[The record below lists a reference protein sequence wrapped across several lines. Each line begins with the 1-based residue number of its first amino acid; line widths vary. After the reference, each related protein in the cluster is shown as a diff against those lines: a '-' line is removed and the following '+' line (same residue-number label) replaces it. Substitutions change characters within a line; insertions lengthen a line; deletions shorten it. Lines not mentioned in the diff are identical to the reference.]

1 MNKLIAILDKH
12 ATGKK
17 VFIFFLLS
25 TSLYLAMLFITVP
38 KVMSF
43 SEGMRLLD
51 IMPGGYGVEYV
62 MGLFETLG
70 EEGRRVY
77 LWNQIPLD
85 MIYPG
90 LFGIAYSLLLFYIL
104 KILVRKE
111 SNWFFITFFPV
122 AGGLFDYLENIG
134 IIIMLNSYPSFSALL
149 VRLTS
154 ISTVLKSISITISF
168 VVLLVCLGLLLWKK
182 LKPRKE

>member
-1 MNKLIAILDKH
+1 MNKVIRVLEKH

-25 TSLYLAMLFITVP
+25 TLVYLAMLLITIP

-43 SEGMRLLD
+43 SEGVRVLD
-51 IMPGGYGVEYV
+51 LMPGGYGVEYV
-62 MGLFETLG
+62 MSLFETLG

-85 MIYPG
+85 MLYPG
-90 LFGIAYSLLLFYIL
+90 LFGITYSLLLFYIL
-104 KILVRKE
+104 RILLTKD
-111 SNWFFITFFPV
+111 SNWFFLAFLPV

-168 VVLLVCLGLLLWKK
+168 VVLLVCLGLLLWNK
-182 LKPRKE
+182 LKTGKE